1 MAVLFLKIE
10 DRINMVAHEGQCGYV
25 EGAQSTSSQVGY

>member
-1 MAVLFLKIE
+1 MAVLFLEIE
-10 DRINMVAHEGQCGYV
+10 GINMVAHEGQCGYV